1 MRFKKVAYLFIA
13 FIAAAAAAG
22 GIYIYLLELQE
33 EHRLATEYIPVVVAT
48 QNIAPNE
55 TVGHEMFALKEVPR
69 GYAHPDAMQE
79 FDSLTGGIS
88 KGDIF
93 EGEQVLEG
101 KIVKAG
107 ETGDEFVYTIRPGK
121 RAVAIPL
128 NEVVGVGGLIFP
140 GDYVDIVATLDSRD
154 EDTYFDYSK
163 IIIENIRVLAVG
175 KRYDPLKFR
184 EVTEQ
189 AGTITLEVLPEEA
202 PPLVLASEKG
212 SIRLL
217 LRSPGDDGVPETPTW
232 KMNDY
237 LR

>member
-1 MRFKKVAYLFIA
+1 MKIKKIVYLFIA

-22 GIYIYLLELQE
+22 GIYIYLLELRE
-33 EHRLATEYIPVVVAT
+33 EHRLETEYISVVVASR
-48 QNIAPNE
+48 NIAPNE
-55 TVGHEMFALKEVPR
+55 TVNHEMFSLKEVPR
-69 GYAHPDAMQE
+69 GYAHPDALSE
-79 FDSLTGGIS
+79 FDSVVGGIS
-88 KGDIF
+88 KGNIY
-93 EGEQVLEG
+93 EGEQVIEG

-107 ETGDEFVYTIRPGK
+107 ETGDEFVYTISPGK

-128 NEVVGVGGLIFP
+128 NEVVGVGGHIFP
-140 GDYVDIVATLDSRD
+140 GDYVDIIATLDSRD

-163 IIIENIRVLAVG
+163 IIVENIRVLAVG
-175 KRYDPLKFR
+175 LRYDPLKFR
-184 EVTEQ
+184 EVAEQ
-189 AGTITLEVLPEEA
+189 AGTITLEVMPEEA

-217 LRSPGDDGVPETPTW
+217 LRSPGDEEKVITPTW